1 MLHNESK
8 LHLLIKLDMKYG
20 ALKIE
25 IFQVY
30 VGHHHVKNSTQSNIT
45 DVLSGRGFGVT
56 CFQTS
61 G

>member
-1 MLHNESK
+1 
-8 LHLLIKLDMKYG
+8 MKYG